1 MASQTL
7 KHRPKE
13 EPTTT
18 ATTTATPSTTSHKYR
33 KDQRLAMAKRGL
45 RSLAV
50 AVAIPA
56 VGTAASI
63 SIAGAT
69 LASTKPSW
77 SPPVWAFH
85 LGSLLMSALLGF
97 SSWLVWAEGGFH
109 GRSEA
114 LPLYLSELFMSLM
127 WAPLVFGAGFPR
139 PGMAVCVAHFAVLF
153 MLSQSYRQVNPIA
166 ADLIKPYLAW
176 VSFLAV
182 FNYKLL

>member
-18 ATTTATPSTTSHKYR
+18 ATTTATHTTCSHKYR
-33 KDQRLAMAKRGL
+33 KDQKLAMAKRGL

-56 VGTAASI
+56 FGTAASI

-69 LASTKPSW
+69 LVATRPSW
-77 SPPVWAFH
+77 SPPVWTFH

-114 LPLYLSELFMSLM
+114 LPLYLLELLLSLL
-127 WAPLVFGAGFPR
+127 WAPLVFSAGFPR
-139 PGMAVCVAHFAVLF
+139 PGMAVCAAHFAVLF

-176 VSFLAV
+176 VSFLVV